1 MGERLQH
8 PDKHFMCSFA
18 NCKSSFSKMW
28 KLEAHYCKHTGLKPF
43 ACGNCDKSYN
53 TRYLLT
59 RHQLSHSGEKPYLR
73 ERALECCK
81 GRHLTVISADHL
93 FLKSRCSVSGCSDAF
108 STPGALKNHVAH
120 VHQHNQRFYVC
131 NYQNCGKAFGKKKQ
145 LKIHTCK
152 HTKEFP
158 FECDFKDCDKKFS
171 TSKDLK
177 LHEKVHKGYPCAEEY
192 CYFKGKTWSEYQK
205 HRKAVHR
212 ETLPCDQCKRIFHH
226 AWFLQKHK
234 QWVHSGER
242 RMFKC
247 TREGCQE
254 TYTTNFNLQ
263 NHVLAFHEKRCDFI
277 CLYVGCGKAFAME
290 ESLRR
295 HSVVHNPQKTKLQK
309 PKTKQHK
316 TRSKFNTSEAA
327 KVSKALQNVSLNK
340 AI

>member
-18 NCKSSFSKMW
+18 NCKASFPKMW

-59 RHQLSHSGEKPYLR
+59 RHQLSHSGEKPYL
-73 ERALECCK
+73 
-81 GRHLTVISADHL
+81 
-93 FLKSRCSVSGCSDAF
+93 CSVSGCSDAF
-108 STPGALKNHVAH
+108 STPGGLKNHVAH
-120 VHQHNQRFYVC
+120 VHEHNERFYVC
-131 NYQNCGKAFGKKKQ
+131 NHQNCGKAFGKKKQ
-145 LKIHTCK
+145 LKIHTCE
-152 HTKEFP
+152 HTNELP

-177 LHEKVHKGYPCAEEY
+177 LHEKVHKGYPCAAEH

-254 TYTTNFNLQ
+254 AYTTNFNLQ
-263 NHVLAFHEKRCDFI
+263 NHILAFHEKRRDFI
-277 CLYVGCGKAFAME
+277 CPFAGCGKAFAME

-295 HSVVHNPQKTKLQK
+295 HSVVHNAQKTKLQK
-309 PKTKQHK
+309 PKTKQNK
-316 TRSKFNTSEAA
+316 TRSKFNTSDAA
-327 KVSKALQNVSLNK
+327 KLCKAVQNVSLNE
-340 AI
+340 AV